1 MEISIIGTGYVGLV
15 TGACL
20 AEKGHHVSCVDIDSR
35 RVDALNRGE
44 APFFEAELEDLL
56 SRNAGRNLTATTD
69 LHAAVLESDATL
81 IAVGTPFDGQR
92 IDLRAVLAASNQIG
106 AVLRQKP
113 GYHVVV
119 VKSSVV
125 PGTTDQHVLPAL
137 EAASGKKAG
146 VDFGV
151 GMNPEFLSEGE
162 AVQEFMHPDRI
173 VLGGIDERT
182 IEVLEKLY
190 RPFDGAPRIRT
201 NTRTAEMIKYA
212 SNALLASLISFAN
225 EIANLG
231 SALGGIDAVEVMRGV
246 HLSQYFTNRT
256 SEGLPPATAFLKA
269 GCGFGG
275 SCLPKDVN
283 ALIAHGRQ
291 AGASMRLLEAVI
303 RTNDDQ
309 PAKVIGLLKKH
320 FASLDGV
327 RIAVLGLSFK
337 PGTSDVRESPAFP
350 IIRELVSLGATVK
363 AYDPVAMEEAQK
375 VLPELKGLRC
385 ASLDSAVAEIDAVV
399 VVTPWKHFHD
409 LPALLRNRNPAVVF
423 VDARRAFDPRSFASY
438 EGIGM

>member
-35 RVDALNRGE
+35 RVDALNRGQ

-92 IDLRAVLAASNQIG
+92 IDLRAVLAASSQIG

-246 HLSQYFTNRT
+246 HLSQYFTQPHERRA
-256 SEGLPPATAFLKA
+256 PAR
-269 GCGFGG
+269 
-275 SCLPKDVN
+275 D
-283 ALIAHGRQ
+283 
-291 AGASMRLLEAVI
+291 RLLEGGMWF
-303 RTNDDQ
+303 RRQLPPERRQRLDRPR
-309 PAKVIGLLKKH
+309 PAGW
-320 FASLDGV
+320 
-327 RIAVLGLSFK
+327 R
-337 PGTSDVRESPAFP
+337 
-350 IIRELVSLGATVK
+350 
-363 AYDPVAMEEAQK
+363 
-375 VLPELKGLRC
+375 
-385 ASLDSAVAEIDAVV
+385 
-399 VVTPWKHFHD
+399 FH
-409 LPALLRNRNPAVVF
+409 ALAGGGHP
-423 VDARRAFDPRSFASY
+423 DK
-438 EGIGM
+438 